1 MNTMRQSLMKTFSI
15 LSSLN
20 TLFNNQS
27 IITTA
32 KHKIATCLYKEKST
46 EYSILEQLCSV
57 TLSFL
62 LCLNKEKIHWF
73 QIRGK
78 CRRMHLRIYRNI
90 MKFRTDKIIT
100 CLNRPLGG
108 LKRILLPLIIKNVN
122 PQKTRLR
129 IQLKD
134 SKMTRQEKAGGRE
147 FLVHSLCSRKNRVP
161 NMVPSH

>member
-1 MNTMRQSLMKTFSI
+1 MMRQYSMKTFSI
-15 LSSLN
+15 PSSWNSLS
-20 TLFNNQS
+20 NNQS

-32 KHKIATCLYKEKST
+32 KHKIAICLYREKST
-46 EYSILEQLCSV
+46 EYLIPEQSCND
-57 TLSFL
+57 TLSSH

-100 CLNRPLGG
+100 CLNRPLRA
-108 LKRILLPLIIKNVN
+108 LKRILLPLIMKKANH
-122 PQKTRLR
+122 PKTRLR
-129 IQLKD
+129 IQLRD
-134 SKMTRQEKAGGRE
+134 SKMSRQEKAGGRE

-161 NMVPSH
+161 NMELSN